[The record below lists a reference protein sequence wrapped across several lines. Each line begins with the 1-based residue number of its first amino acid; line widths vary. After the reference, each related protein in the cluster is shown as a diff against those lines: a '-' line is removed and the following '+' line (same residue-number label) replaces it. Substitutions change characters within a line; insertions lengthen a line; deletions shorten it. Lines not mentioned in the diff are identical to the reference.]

1 MTSLSQEY
9 VDARANTFNRPMEQ
23 QLTEYVKEMVKDLKK
38 TYTSREKQLSEAVK
52 EYRSQT
58 QRVAKKHEQL
68 MVAYRY
74 L

>member
-1 MTSLSQEY
+1 
-9 VDARANTFNRPMEQ
+9 MEK

-38 TYTSREKQLSEAVK
+38 TYTSREKQLSEAVR

-68 MVAYRY
+68 MVAYR
-74 L
+74 